1 MKRSALGLVRSWADV
16 PGGLRVERVAKS
28 VGGCGRRVD
37 QGLKGSDVFRV
48 ERKPGLV
55 DQHVFGAPAGSL
67 QNKVRSATTGSV
79 CRLIDQVSLGC
90 FGAQADGHRG

>member
-16 PGGLRVERVAKS
+16 PGGLRAERVAKS

-48 ERKPGLV
+48 ERKPGLF
-55 DQHVFGAPAGSL
+55 DQHVFGSPAGSL
-67 QNKVRSATTGSV
+67 QHKARSATTDSV
-79 CRLIDQVSLGC
+79 CRLIDQVSLAC